1 VSYLKPLLGLIILVL
16 PFVLFWFLAGKKRLP
31 KAEDNN
37 NSHYENMTKHSGGGE

>member
-1 VSYLKPLLGLIILVL
+1 VTYLKPLLGLIIMAA

-37 NSHYENMTKHSGGGE
+37 HYENATKHGGGGE